1 MRTLDETGADPH
13 HLGIEL
19 TEGSLVSTGMDI
31 VGRMMK
37 VQELGVKFS
46 VDDFGTGYSS
56 LNYLKSLPLHTLKI
70 DRSFVNDINSG
81 EDDVILVDTI
91 IMMARNLG
99 LEVIAEGVE
108 TERELVYLNRQGC
121 FIYQGFY
128 FSKPVEEKLFVKML
142 RRGRIQ
148 SEIQIPAEISAL

>member
-1 MRTLDETGADPH
+1 
-13 HLGIEL
+13 
-19 TEGSLVSTGMDI
+19 
-31 VGRMMK
+31 MMK